1 MPSLALPFVQPG
13 DKIYW
18 LLDSGSSYHVVSKQ
32 TLETGHVKILSK
44 RKMPKTVCQTA
55 TGDLVEVGSDTH
67 ATIEVNFLTTR
78 PLEKHGDVLSTFAC
92 TCRLEA
98 IVSDQIRHNLINL
111 NLLCWKG
118 WKPTL
123 YEGLLTAEQ
132 KGITLYPHLYGDCTW
147 LESVESTCD
156 PLLSTTLTE
165 AEWRMV
171 AGLMPRFFP
180 PYLVPEGEW
189 STMLPLDHTQ
199 REWQKY
205 CHVCGKGATPGHL
218 ATDVHNKG
226 ISNWKRQG
234 CPQLVITP
242 DKFTDNQRLE
252 MVLQAYLPNFTVE
265 QVRVVKERVLQEEW
279 YRSSNRDKY
288 EGPIPSA
295 SEEEEVMVVS
305 SSAAPSGSAAPALM
319 KAGGIWTEPPPP
331 PPDHWK
337 DQWKTLAGHLW
348 CSSSVVGPVAQCE
361 ASGPVDTPKH
371 LTTPGGEQLRFRRPV
386 GSLEGSGG
394 SPPGCIRESAAKD
407 STKGFGSVGV
417 ESKGFGSY
425 GTPYF
430 GATSTATTPGISTI
444 ASTDGGP
451 WSSLRLDCSDLPE
464 RRGDLLLPVGGELF
478 YPGTDGS
485 GRGTGTA
492 TLGRGS
498 SANSRCLTQRPA
510 TSSIPQPPAAPKMT
524 AQGAAEPEMTPQ
536 GAAEAAA
543 APVVSSVI
551 PGFGAI
557 LPPPPVPKMASGPPP

>member
-1 MPSLALPFVQPG
+1 MLPASKWKLVQP
-13 DKIYW
+13 I
-18 LLDSGSSYHVVSKQ
+18 
-32 TLETGHVKILSK
+32 
-44 RKMPKTVCQTA
+44 
-55 TGDLVEVGSDTH
+55 VE
-67 ATIEVNFLTTR
+67 
-78 PLEKHGDVLSTFAC
+78 
-92 TCRLEA
+92 
-98 IVSDQIRHNLINL
+98 
-111 NLLCWKG
+111 
-118 WKPTL
+118 
-123 YEGLLTAEQ
+123 
-132 KGITLYPHLYGDCTW
+132 
-147 LESVESTCD
+147 ESTCD

-331 PPDHWK
+331 PPEPK
-337 DQWKTLAGHLW
+337 AGGTW
-348 CSSSVVGPVAQCE
+348 
-361 ASGPVDTPKH
+361 
-371 LTTPGGEQLRFRRPV
+371 
-386 GSLEGSGG
+386 
-394 SPPGCIRESAAKD
+394 
-407 STKGFGSVGV
+407 TK
-417 ESKGFGSY
+417 
-425 GTPYF
+425 
-430 GATSTATTPGISTI
+430 
-444 ASTDGGP
+444 
-451 WSSLRLDCSDLPE
+451 
-464 RRGDLLLPVGGELF
+464 
-478 YPGTDGS
+478 
-485 GRGTGTA
+485 
-492 TLGRGS
+492 
-498 SANSRCLTQRPA
+498 
-510 TSSIPQPPAAPKMT
+510 
-524 AQGAAEPEMTPQ
+524 
-536 GAAEAAA
+536 
-543 APVVSSVI
+543 
-551 PGFGAI
+551 
-557 LPPPPVPKMASGPPP
+557 PPPPPSEPRQWSTRRRSHGEGPLEGPVEDLGRTPMV